1 MAMVRTGEARLSSGS
16 ALMIACPAEQGSDQ
30 PGPPESQAG
39 YDRGPSHTVTPVGA
53 ALPVLVP
60 QRTDISRAT

>member
-1 MAMVRTGEARLSSGS
+1 MAMVRTGEARLSGGS

-30 PGPPESQAG
+30 PVPPESQAR
-39 YDRGPSHTVTPVGA
+39 YDRDPSHTLTLMWA

-60 QRTDISRAT
+60 RRADVFRAT